1 LLRKPETFFETA
13 YGIPAGVCQAMVREP
28 AISKR
33 SRFGGKREIRKDPI
47 AVGLCKNGNRYL
59 LCRWGIDKLIPF
71 EEIRK
76 RSWLYHI
83 KNFGV
88 VILAS
93 EKFWIS
99 TIAATIFAI
108 AYVGMW

>member
-1 LLRKPETFFETA
+1 MAFRPVF
-13 YGIPAGVCQAMVREP
+13 VRRWSEEP

-47 AVGLCKNGNRYL
+47 AVGLCKNGAI
-59 LCRWGIDKLIPF
+59 CSVVGIDKLIPF

-76 RSWLYHI
+76 RSWLNHI
-83 KNFGV
+83 QNFGV

-93 EKFWIS
+93 ERFWIS

-108 AYVGMW
+108 ACVGT

>member
-13 YGIPAGVCQAMVREP
+13 YGIPAGVCQAMVRGAGHFEE
-28 AISKR
+28 IEIW
-33 SRFGGKREIRKDPI
+33 GKREIRKDPI
-47 AVGLCKNGNRYL
+47 AVDLCKNGNRYL

-83 KNFGV
+83 QNFGV

-93 EKFWIS
+93 ERFWIS

-108 AYVGMW
+108 ACVGMW

>member
-1 LLRKPETFFETA
+1 MLRKPETFFETA
-13 YGIPAGVCQAMVREP
+13 YGIPAGVCQEMVRGAGHFEE
-28 AISKR
+28 IEIW
-33 SRFGGKREIRKDPI
+33 GKREIRKDPI

-83 KNFGV
+83 QNFGV

-93 EKFWIS
+93 ERFWIS